1 MSRDTKYIV
10 IDSKNADGA
19 GHQVKHYAESA
30 FVAKKTQEAK
40 ETLQKFPVP
49 EKYAK

>member
-1 MSRDTKYIV
+1 MARNTKY
-10 IDSKNADGA
+10 SAANNNGTNETS
-19 GHQVKHYAESA
+19 QVKHYRDSS